1 MKTHPSAVKV
11 LTALL
16 TPIPEKQE
24 EFLQTIRS
32 LHLAI
37 QKEPGCLECVFGRD
51 LSGEPRF
58 VLFMVWKDLQALEAH
73 MATEN
78 FRILVGATSVLSA
91 PADFRFITAD
101 SAGDASD
108 AAAAASSP
116 RRPRRPT
123 SKAS

>member
-1 MKTHPSAVKV
+1 MKTNLNGAKV
-11 LTALL
+11 LTALF

-24 EFLQTIRS
+24 EFLQTVRS

-58 VLFMVWKDLQALEAH
+58 LLFMVWKDLAALQAH

-78 FRILVGATSVLSA
+78 FRILVGATSVLSS

-101 SAGDASD
+101 SAGEELEAS
-108 AAAAASSP
+108 AAGAP
-116 RRPRRPT
+116 RRARRT
-123 SKAS
+123 ATKAS